1 MKLNS
6 TSVFHTEQ
14 ESYLKLNASLA
25 FTRNMAASFV
35 KV

>member
-1 MKLNS
+1 MKLNG
-6 TSVFHTEQ
+6 TSVLHTEQ
-14 ESYLKLNASLA
+14 ESYLKSDASLA